1 MISNNND
8 YLEKLLDKF
17 ERKNAEIGIVGLGYV
32 GLPLALAFCNSGYKV
47 LGVDID
53 KRKVKKI
60 NSGSSYIKHISE
72 AKIQKFVEKKKLSAT
87 SDFEDTS
94 NCDAII
100 LCIPTPLGKNREPN
114 LTFIKET
121 IQFLLPHLNKGKV
134 ISLESTTYPGTTE
147 EIIKPLIESRGF
159 EIGKDIFLMYSPERE
174 DPGNIEFPLSE
185 IPKVLGGI
193 SKKCSIIGE
202 VLYKSIVK
210 QIIVVKNTKTA
221 EMTKLIENIHR
232 SVNIGLVN
240 ELKPLAEKMGIDLY
254 EVIEA
259 ASTKPFGFSAYYPG
273 PGLGGHCLPIDPF
286 YLTWK
291 AREFGMNT
299 RFIELAGEINQSM
312 PKYVVQKTI
321 DVLNDSFLSVRGSKV
336 LLLGMAYKKNIDDLR
351 ESPSIE
357 ILNLLHEKGAK
368 IEYCDPYLNEIPV
381 MRKKS
386 LRLKSI
392 DLSLKKLNS
401 FDIVLLLTDHDIFDY
416 EYILENSKLIID
428 TRGRYEQKGKIYR
441 A

>member
-1 MISNNND
+1 MISKNNN
-8 YLEKLLDKF
+8 YFEILLDKF

-53 KRKVKKI
+53 KQKVKMI
-60 NSGSSYIKHISE
+60 NSGKTYIKHINE
-72 AKIQKFVEKKKLSAT
+72 NNIQEWVEKKKLSAT
-87 SDFEDTS
+87 SDFEKTR

-100 LCIPTPLGKNREPN
+100 LCVPTPLGKNREPN

-121 IQFLLPHLNKGKV
+121 IKFLLPHLDKGKI

-147 EIIKPLIESRGF
+147 EIIKPLIESKGF
-159 EIGKDIFLMYSPERE
+159 EIGKEIFLIYSPERE
-174 DPGNIEFPLSE
+174 DPGNIEFSLSD
-185 IPKVLGGI
+185 IPKVLGGT

-202 VLYKSIVK
+202 VLYKNIVK
-210 QIIVVKNTKTA
+210 QIIIVKNTKTA

-240 ELKPLAEKMGIDLY
+240 ELKPLAETMGIDLY

-273 PGLGGHCLPIDPF
+273 PGLGGHCLPVDPF

-321 DVLNDSFLSVRGSKV
+321 DVLNDSFLSLKGSKV
-336 LLLGMAYKKNIDDLR
+336 LLLGMAYKKNVDDLR

-357 ILNLLHEKGAK
+357 ILNLLHEKGAEV
-368 IEYCDPYLNEIPV
+368 EYFDPFVSEIPP

-386 LRLKSI
+386 PRLKSI
-392 DLSLKKLNS
+392 DLSVEKLNS

-416 EYILENSKLIID
+416 ELILENSKMIID
-428 TRGRYEQKGKIYR
+428 TRGKYKAKGKIFR